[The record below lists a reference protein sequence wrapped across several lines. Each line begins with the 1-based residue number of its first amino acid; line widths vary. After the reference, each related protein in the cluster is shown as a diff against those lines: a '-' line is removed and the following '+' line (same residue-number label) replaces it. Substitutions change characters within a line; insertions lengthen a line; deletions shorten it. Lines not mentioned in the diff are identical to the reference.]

1 MTVTHLCDNV
11 TLPTS
16 CRVVLSDPSND
27 SRDRR
32 RIHVPAISLCCSTCQ
47 DKMSPSAAPPPSPQE
62 VQRKLSVHSKPKK
75 QQVTPPPTT
84 PVLSQSHVSGTE
96 SDSDSVLSPELASPT
111 SHTLASSGA
120 FLSGS
125 CSQQPPLSSIA
136 ERRSASGGE
145 ESEEDDEYE
154 EGWRSADRS
163 GAVLDPMDESAIKSG
178 YLWKKGER
186 RKNWKKRWFVLRPAH
201 LAYYKTSAEYK
212 PLRLLDLSDVHSC
225 TPVML
230 KKHTYTFGVV
240 SAVRTFYL
248 QAQSPEEVQDWVK
261 AIQDARDALMMTA
274 TQTSPATPPIPIPRG
289 QRVSERQVIVT
300 PSPPRAAYAQNVTS
314 SDSEDG
320 SPYAQRILS
329 TSPQHVTIT
338 AENPSCSPNRGQGSK
353 DGGSK
358 VVLSGYLMKCGSKRH
373 NWRKRWFT
381 LSSDKLVYSGS
392 HMDTKPHRH
401 FSVSEILDALEFD
414 MRSHKHGAGVSP
426 PVNLPG
432 PSASSA
438 DKQASVEGPHMFK
451 IVTTKRTLLLCA
463 PSEEEEIKWL
473 SAIRA
478 LIARRTGA
486 GVVPGSGGGEKGE
499 GGLRHKVRNLSISGP
514 SGGGTSATED
524 R

>member
-1 MTVTHLCDNV
+1 
-11 TLPTS
+11 
-16 CRVVLSDPSND
+16 
-27 SRDRR
+27 
-32 RIHVPAISLCCSTCQ
+32 
-47 DKMSPSAAPPPSPQE
+47 MSPSAAPPPSPQE

-75 QQVTPPPTT
+75 VTPPPTT

-96 SDSDSVLSPELASPT
+96 SDSDSILSPDLASPT
-111 SHTLASSGA
+111 SYSLASSGVL
-120 FLSGS
+120 LSGS

-145 ESEEDDEYE
+145 ESEEDDEDE

-163 GAVLDPMDESAIKSG
+163 GAVLNPMDESAIKSG

-225 TPVML
+225 TPVVL

-248 QAQSPEEVQDWVK
+248 QAQSPEEVHDWVK
-261 AIQDARDALMMTA
+261 AIQDARDAHMMTS
-274 TQTSPATPPIPIPRG
+274 TQTTLATPPIPIPRG
-289 QRVSERQVIVT
+289 QRASERQVVVT
-300 PSPPRAAYAQNVTS
+300 PSPPRPVHVQNVTS

-329 TSPQHVTIT
+329 TSPQHVTIAT
-338 AENPSCSPNRGQGSK
+338 ENPSR
-353 DGGSK
+353 SK

-373 NWRKRWFT
+373 NWRKRWFR
-381 LSSDKLVYSGS
+381 LSSEKL
-392 HMDTKPHRH
+392 DTKPHRQ
-401 FSVSEILDALEFD
+401 FSVSDILDALEFD
-414 MRSHKHGAGVSP
+414 IRSHKHGAGVSP
-426 PVNLPG
+426 PVNVPG
-432 PSASSA
+432 PSTSSA

-451 IVTTKRTLLLCA
+451 I
-463 PSEEEEIKWL
+463 EEEIKWL

-478 LIARRTGA
+478 LIARRTEA
-486 GVVPGSGGGEKGE
+486 GVVPGSGGEKGE

-514 SGGGTSATED
+514 SGGGSATEE